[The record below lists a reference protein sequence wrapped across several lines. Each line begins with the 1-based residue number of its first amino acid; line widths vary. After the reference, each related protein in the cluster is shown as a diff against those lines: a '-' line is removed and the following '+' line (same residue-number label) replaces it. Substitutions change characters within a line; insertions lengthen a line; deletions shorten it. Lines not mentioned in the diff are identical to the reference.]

1 MAVMVEGWHE
11 DVSEAF
17 RVYFN
22 RRRQYVLVFMHEVSP
37 QTFHRRGGGR
47 WGFYLPAEIRGR
59 CGKFGELHFVSDRV
73 RPDVVA
79 HELLHLLADRMRA
92 RGMSWSERTEER
104 AALMLDELTRAFW
117 REWGKQYY

>member
-1 MAVMVEGWHE
+1 MAAGYEVQVE
-11 DVSEAF
+11 EAF

-22 RRRQYVLVFMHEVSP
+22 RRRQYVSVFLHEVSP

-47 WGFYLPAEIRGR
+47 WGYYIAAEVRGR
-59 CGKFGELHFVSDRV
+59 VGKFGELHFVLDRV

-92 RGMSWSERTEER
+92 RGMVWCERNEER
-104 AALMLDELTRAFW
+104 VALMFDELTRAFW
-117 REWGKQYY
+117 REWHKQYY